1 MKKLLQ
7 FLSQK
12 WIISIIGMIALV
24 VLIWFGGPYLGIAES
39 KPLASQFNRLL
50 AILILIVAWGLNN
63 FRLRIKATQAND
75 QMIDT
80 LVATPEPPQETET
93 DISAEEVATLKQ
105 RFEEATKHLKQTS
118 LKDRLFGKQYLYD
131 LPWYIIIG
139 PPGCGKTTLLENSGL
154 EFPLS
159 RHQDEKKISGIGG
172 TRNCD
177 WWFTDDAVLLDTAG
191 RYTTQDSD
199 AAADSG
205 AWLGFLDLLR
215 KHRPRRPL
223 NGIIVSLSAEE
234 LLTNSEQQQELHA
247 QTIRQRVQELYT
259 HLGIELPVYFLV
271 TKVDL
276 VAGFNEFFDDLNI
289 EERAQ
294 VWGATFSQSDSRQSR
309 DLGELFASEFDAL
322 LEKLNAR
329 ELWRIYQERDQ
340 TRRRLIHGFSQQMA
354 GLIPVLESF
363 IQKTFSPSRFESKPW
378 LRGVYFTSGT
388 QQGSP
393 IDRVMSAL
401 AGSFGLSLQALPAYQ
416 GRPRS
421 YFINRFFR
429 DILFQEAELAGAN
442 IHYERQRLW
451 LQRGAYAGALILTV
465 VIIFAWAASFTRNE
479 LRIDKIEASVEH
491 YQQVASKL
499 PTRPGLNDTLQALQ
513 AAKEITLVYDTSGQ
527 TPWFMGMGLYQ
538 GYKLGEA
545 ADLAYES
552 VLQQFLIPDIQARL
566 EDEMGKGRRDPEVLR
581 QLLSIYMMLVTP
593 DTLDTK
599 TFRPW
604 VETSWQQQLEQE
616 PEIHNRLLG
625 HLDALLLTELPPQ
638 TPNQQLVARVQRVVC
653 EIPLTR
659 QIYARLE
666 QLASAN
672 IDDYD
677 FTRLSKQITNI
688 IVSKDD
694 RKTKVPGFYTFSGY
708 HDILEAEGVNTANL
722 TIAENRRICEDKQDE
737 LATAD
742 SEALLRHVR
751 NQYFDDYVD
760 HWDEFL
766 ANIELSSIR
775 NLSNAVETLDT
786 LSGRD
791 SPLESFV
798 KAVSEQTVLERAK
811 LKSILDHFDVT
822 KELSKPSNAVERAYA
837 PLHQLLQGQDDEPAG
852 IDTISTQLRDLYDYT
867 AEIADASDQSEA
879 AFEAAKARM
888 GQGKKDAIRE
898 LRSTARK
905 LPKPVAG
912 IVESAATQSWGT
924 ILGSARAYINTVW
937 RSSVMREYRASLE
950 NRYPIFLKGR
960 QQTALA
966 DFGNFF
972 GESGTIDNFTKTYLA
987 PFIDTRRWRLRVVD
1001 ERSLGLSN
1009 AALSQLKRA
1018 TLIREMFFQDGGNQV
1033 SVGFTLKP
1041 IYLDASVKRFMLEVA
1056 GERLT
1061 YKHDPPRTSP
1071 IEWPGQNDNNRARI
1085 TFERIGA
1092 GSFSDTEN
1100 GPWAWFKLLDGSDI
1114 ERRSNDQVLI
1124 NFTTSGLKATYQL
1137 QASSVTNPFSS
1148 SEFTRFRCPE
1158 RL

>member
-1 MKKLLQ
+1 MKKMLQ

-12 WIISIIGMIALV
+12 WVFSVIGIIALV
-24 VLIWFGGPYLGIAES
+24 VLIWFGGPHLGIAES
-39 KPLASQFNRLL
+39 KPLASPFNRLL
-50 AILILIVAWGLNN
+50 AILIVIVVWGANN
-63 FRLRIKATQAND
+63 FRHRIKATQAND

-80 LVATPEPPQETET
+80 LVAAPEPAQEEEI
-93 DISAEEVATLKQ
+93 DLSAEEVTLLKQ

-159 RHQDEKKISGIGG
+159 RYQDEKKVSGIGG

-177 WWFTDDAVLLDTAG
+177 WWFTDDAVLIDTAG

-223 NGIIVSLSAEE
+223 NGIIIALSAEE
-234 LLTNSEQQQELHA
+234 LLTKSEQERELHA

-259 HLGIELPVYFLV
+259 RLGTELPVYFLV

-276 VAGFNEFFDDLNI
+276 VAGFTEFFDDLNI

-294 VWGATFSQSDSRQSR
+294 VWGTTFLQDDSRQSR
-309 DLGELFASEFDAL
+309 DLGALFATEFDAL

-340 TRRRLIHGFSQQMA
+340 NRRSLIHGFSQQLA
-354 GLIPVLESF
+354 GLKPVLESF
-363 IQKTFSPSRFESKPW
+363 IQKTFNPSRFGSNPW
-378 LRGVYFTSGT
+378 LRGVYFSSGT
-388 QQGSP
+388 QEGSP
-393 IDRVMSAL
+393 IDRVMSSL
-401 AGSFGLSLQALPAYQ
+401 AGSLGLSLQTLPAYQ

-442 IHYERQRLW
+442 IRYERQRLW
-451 LQRGAYAGALILTV
+451 LQRGAYAGALVLTV
-465 VIIFAWAASFTRNE
+465 LVIFAWAASFTRNE
-479 LRIDKIEASVEH
+479 LWIDKIEASVED
-491 YQQVASKL
+491 YQQVVSHH
-499 PTRPGLNDTLQALQ
+499 PTRPDLDDLLQALQ
-513 AAKEITLVYDTSGQ
+513 AAKEVTLVYDRGSKA
-527 TPWFMGMGLYQ
+527 PWFMGMGLYQ
-538 GYKLGEA
+538 GYKLGDA
-545 ADLAYES
+545 AERTYHRTLH
-552 VLQQFLIPDIQARL
+552 QFLIPDIKAHL
-566 EDEMGKGRRDPEVLR
+566 EKEMGKGSRDPEELR
-581 QLLSIYMMLVTP
+581 QLLSIYMMLVNP
-593 DTLDTK
+593 DTIDTR

-604 VETSWQQQLEQE
+604 VEASWEQQLDEQAE
-616 PEIHNRLLG
+616 TLNRLLG
-625 HLDALLLTELPPQ
+625 HLDAMLLTELPPQ
-638 TPNQQLVARVQRVVC
+638 MPNQRLIAKAQRVVC
-653 EIPLTR
+653 EIPLTS
-659 QIYARLE
+659 QIYARLK
-666 QLASAN
+666 QQARAN

-677 FTRLSKQITNI
+677 FARLGKPITKI

-694 RKTKVPGFYTFSGY
+694 SKTNVPGFYTFSGY
-708 HDILEAEGVNTANL
+708 HDILTAEGINTAEL
-722 TIAENRRICEDKQDE
+722 TISENLRICEDKQDE
-737 LATAD
+737 LAKAD
-742 SEALLRHVR
+742 PEALLRHVH

-760 HWDEFL
+760 HWDMFL
-766 ANIELSSIR
+766 ENIELTTVR
-775 NLSNAVETLDT
+775 NLGNAVETLET
-786 LSGRD
+786 LSERD
-791 SPLESFV
+791 SPLELFI
-798 KAVSEQTVLERAK
+798 KAISEQTVLERAK

-822 KELSKPSNAVERAYA
+822 KELSKPSNAVERKYA
-837 PLHQLLQGQDDEPAG
+837 PLHQLLVGQDDKPAA
-852 IDTISTQLRDLYDYT
+852 IETIRTQLRDLYDYT
-867 AEIADASDQSEA
+867 AEIADASNQSEA
-879 AFEAAKARM
+879 AFEAAKVRM
-888 GQGKKDAIRE
+888 GKSKKDAIRE

-905 LPKPVAG
+905 LPDAVAG

-924 ILGSARAYINTVW
+924 VLGSARAYINTVW
-937 RSSVMREYRASLE
+937 RSSVLREYRASLE

-966 DFGNFF
+966 DFGSFF
-972 GESGTIDNFTKTYLA
+972 GEAGTMDNFTRVYLS

-1009 AALSQLKRA
+1009 ATLSQFRRA
-1018 TLIREMFFQDGGNQV
+1018 ALIREMFFQDGGNQV
-1033 SVGFTLKP
+1033 TVRFKLKP
-1041 IYLDASVKRFMLEVA
+1041 TYLDASVKRFLIDLT
-1056 GERLT
+1056 GERLS
-1061 YKHDPPRTSP
+1061 YQHGPPRTSA
-1071 IEWPGQNDNNRARI
+1071 IEWPGQNESNRARI

-1092 GSFSDTEN
+1092 GSFSITKD
-1100 GPWAWFKLLDGSDI
+1100 GPWAWFRLLDDSDI
-1114 ERRSNDQVLI
+1114 ERRSKDQI
-1124 NFTTSGLKATYQL
+1124 IIHFATAGLKASYQL

-1148 SEFTRFRCPE
+1148 NQFSRFRCPE